1 VTSSLDLHTPGLV
14 AYADAWRWQQ
24 DAASA
29 VRSGG
34 PEAIALLQH
43 PPVYTFGRRVRL
55 DHLLVPRDDLR
66 GRGAEVIETN
76 RGGDITFHGPGQIV
90 GYPILDLRRRGLG
103 PAEYVRQLE
112 TILIATLDRFG
123 IEAWRWAGRPGVWT
137 TEGKIG
143 AIGVRIDRGVSL
155 HGFALDVDLDL
166 SWFEAIVPCGLA
178 DADVTSM
185 AQQVGKSPSVDAV
198 KEALTEEFARR
209 FGVVLEHGRSSEL
222 AAPS

>member
-1 VTSSLDLHTPGLV
+1 
-14 AYADAWRWQQ
+14 
-24 DAASA
+24 

-34 PEAIALLQH
+34 PEDIALLQH

-55 DHLLVPRDDLR
+55 EHLLVPRDDLR

-155 HGFALDVDLDL
+155 HGFALNVDLDL

-185 AQQVGKSPSVDAV
+185 AHQVGESPSVDAV

-209 FGVVLEHGRSSEL
+209 FGVVLEPGRTL
-222 AAPS
+222 R